1 LLVDEVY
8 FGCGFKEGDV
18 DLVVGLT
25 RSREERE
32 RDPCARGR
40 RHSGLKLK
48 ELGEAMGGMD
58 YSAVSGGIIRFEKK
72 LTKNSEL

>member
-1 LLVDEVY
+1 MRRY
-8 FGCGFKEGDV
+8 GDDGKWMV
-18 DLVVGLT
+18 LYLG
-25 RSREERE
+25 
-32 RDPCARGR
+32 PP
-40 RHSGLKLK
+40 HSGLTLR